1 LIDEALLPK
10 DIIMSVFCIAN
21 IKIQDLEQY
30 KSSGYLENAAKT
42 ITQHSGRYRVRGG
55 NPIMVEGNPD
65 LHRMVIIEFPS
76 MEHFENWYGSEDYAP
91 WKKIRQ
97 ELSESELYVVEG
109 LSDAESEEIANP
121 V

>member
-1 LIDEALLPK
+1 MIDEALLPK

-42 ITQHSGRYRVRGG
+42 ITQHGGRYRVRGG

-65 LHRMVIIEFPS
+65 LHRMVIIEFP
-76 MEHFENWYGSEDYAP
+76 YGT
-91 WKKIRQ
+91 
-97 ELSESELYVVEG
+97 L
-109 LSDAESEEIANP
+109 
-121 V
+121 

>member
-1 LIDEALLPK
+1 MIDEALLPK

-42 ITQHSGRYRVRGG
+42 ITQHGGRYRVRGG

-76 MEHFENWYGSEDYAP
+76 MEYFEKLYGSEDYAP
-91 WKKIRQ
+91 
-97 ELSESELYVVEG
+97 
-109 LSDAESEEIANP
+109 
-121 V
+121 